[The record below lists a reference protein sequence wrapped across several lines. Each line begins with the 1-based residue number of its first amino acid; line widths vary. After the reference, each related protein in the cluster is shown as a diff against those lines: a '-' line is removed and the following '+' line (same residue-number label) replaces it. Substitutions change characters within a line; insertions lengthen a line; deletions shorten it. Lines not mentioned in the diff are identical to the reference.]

1 MIVSNALW
9 GQLNELFDSRRPDGG
24 LEVKLTDGRW
34 KNAVWVKL
42 KNADE
47 LADAMYW
54 GNSRNWSRPAA
65 RGSSWSL
72 DHDLSFPLDRIAKDG
87 QVDGFF
93 AAYTS
98 GRQPLVIVAMRDGR
112 ACYETVSGAES
123 NPAFA
128 RELLGEVIE
137 YLEANLGFF
146 EEPESIIH

>member
-1 MIVSNALW
+1 MVAP
-9 GQLNELFDSRRPDGG
+9 PDGG

-54 GNSRNWSRPAA
+54 GNPRNWSRPAS
-65 RGSSWSL
+65 RDSSWNL
-72 DHDLSFPLDRIAKDG
+72 DHDLSFPLDQITKDG
-87 QVDGFF
+87 PVDGFF

-112 ACYETVSGAES
+112 ACYETVSGAEC

-128 RELLGEVIE
+128 RKLLGEVVG
-137 YLEANLGFF
+137 YLEANLDFF
-146 EEPESIIH
+146 SKPSHIH